1 MTCAWPLFQNKYKWF
16 IVVGICSP
24 QTETYSRQDDFLPND
39 SATIKSYDGHGG
51 HSEKLMDFVK
61 YELIPYIRSHY
72 RTTERSLGVGH
83 SLGASFM
90 MQCLMNGNPF
100 TDYFSFLQI

>member
-1 MTCAWPLFQNKYKWF
+1 MVYTTDAQTMEQFFMTCAWPLFQNKYKWF

-51 HSEKLMDFVK
+51 HSEKLMI
-61 YELIPYIRSHY
+61 LLSM
-72 RTTERSLGVGH
+72 S
-83 SLGASFM
+83 
-90 MQCLMNGNPF
+90 
-100 TDYFSFLQI
+100 